1 MDKVCVC
8 SGYRCPLAD
17 DCRLFDGFRSVEDW
31 GSVRIVDV
39 EYDAKEEYCVN
50 YKSKGYAEEEYC

>member
-1 MDKVCVC
+1 MC

-31 GSVRIVDV
+31 GSVRILDV
-39 EYDAKEEYCVN
+39 EYDVKEDYCVN